1 MAKKKQKTTA
11 ARCQRARDKS
21 PVCSKKKHNKNI
33 SLKVVRYKDCTEN
46 ESKKKTANVPSKIFN
61 NQNHQKIT
69 RKSGSVEAKYKRK
82 RGVA

>member
-1 MAKKKQKTTA
+1 MPKSKGCTL
-11 ARCQRARDKS
+11 DKL

-46 ESKKKTANVPSKIFN
+46 ESKKNQPMFQVKILIIKTTK
-61 NQNHQKIT
+61 KIT